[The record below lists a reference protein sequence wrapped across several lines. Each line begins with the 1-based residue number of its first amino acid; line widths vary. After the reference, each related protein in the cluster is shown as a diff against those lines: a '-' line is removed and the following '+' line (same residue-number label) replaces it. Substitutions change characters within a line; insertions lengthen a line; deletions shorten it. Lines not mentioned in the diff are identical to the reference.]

1 MDLFGFVH
9 YHSPL
14 WRILHQ
20 DYGNWSPQ
28 TFVSSCFYIPLFF
41 VYCFGYKFWRK
52 TRLVLLDEIQIQQF
66 LRIANDNPEPI
77 HLQLLDSKD

>member
-41 VYCFGYKFWRK
+41 CLLFW
-52 TRLVLLDEIQIQQF
+52 VQI
-66 LRIANDNPEPI
+66 LA
-77 HLQLLDSKD
+77 KDPACAAG